1 MTNFGERLRT
11 ARENSSLSQERLG
24 MSIDAS
30 RQQVHG
36 WEKQETAPNG
46 ETVKKLALAL
56 GVTAD
61 YLLGLSDHPGMTEA
75 DGLSPEE
82 RRAIAHWR
90 HGEKLK
96 AIKAI
101 VGE

>member
-1 MTNFGERLRT
+1 MTHFGERLRA
-11 ARENSSLSQERLG
+11 AREESSLSQERLG
-24 MSIDAS
+24 LMIDAS

-46 ETVKKLALAL
+46 ETVKKLAIAL

-61 YLLGLSDHPGMTEA
+61 YLLGLSDHPAMTEA
-75 DGLSPEE
+75 DGLTPEE
-82 RRAIAHWR
+82 RHTIALWR
-90 HGEKLK
+90 RGEKIK